1 MMQPLIIA
9 DSAIAAVSLF
19 LGAVIV
25 FREPKNAT
33 YQSFFVF
40 AVGIAVSAF
49 AKSFFWGQGDFFAR
63 AAAKGGFDLMILGT
77 FLALSI
83 GSGGKVRG
91 WFALVLIPWA
101 AAFLAL
107 PAILAAAAFDPD
119 PAAFFW
125 QAYHGL
131 APVTAFVMSGYLLL
145 GVAGYLRRRRS
156 AGSSFEFL
164 TRGLV
169 VVMFAAA
176 LMMCVADLIL
186 PLLGVTRFTAVS
198 NFFSLVVV
206 IIGGYG
212 MVRYGSYGS
221 ALLRRVVMYF
231 LSLTSVALLFFGA
244 EFAIEKFFYQ
254 NDRPADILAA
264 VIGVL
269 AFLPLRD
276 LFNAATDRLFFR
288 NSYPFFAAMK
298 ELGRRLDAPLH
309 RGDLLG
315 ILEDF
320 LRLTVR
326 PTETVFFEV
335 RRESGAPVLISGLPF
350 GSAAANDYARL
361 AERFL
366 MLRSLGTLGT
376 DAVRFFSSVRSVKNE
391 DLREEIER
399 SAARL
404 GVGAV
409 MPISIKSKIRMLIFL
424 GRKRSGALFSR
435 DDLAFLDFIAERAG
449 VALET
454 IELREDM
461 DVQVQKFRA
470 CAAEQAEKIKAI
482 TETQSHFLTDVSH
495 EFKTPLVILKMHAGT
510 FSRSNDAEQKQAWRI
525 MDATL
530 DRLMRL
536 VGGFLDMAKQ
546 GPGGSDSAHGRVEL
560 DALVRDICEDCAIL
574 AEDKGVALRWSG
586 HEPVSVSG
594 NADQL
599 REVVMNLLSNALR
612 HTPQGGS
619 ISLDVRAVDGAAE
632 VSVADTGSGIAEEN
646 LGRIFERFYRV
657 EGGRSEDDGS
667 GIGLYLCQQ
676 IARNHSGTIMAE
688 SAPGRGSRFIL
699 RLPTDTAVQGHS
711 RKTFVSVTRSLPENS
726 SPQSVV

>member
-1 MMQPLIIA
+1 
-9 DSAIAAVSLF
+9 
-19 LGAVIV
+19 
-25 FREPKNAT
+25 
-33 YQSFFVF
+33 
-40 AVGIAVSAF
+40 
-49 AKSFFWGQGDFFAR
+49 
-63 AAAKGGFDLMILGT
+63 
-77 FLALSI
+77 
-83 GSGGKVRG
+83 
-91 WFALVLIPWA
+91 
-101 AAFLAL
+101 
-107 PAILAAAAFDPD
+107 
-119 PAAFFW
+119 
-125 QAYHGL
+125 
-131 APVTAFVMSGYLLL
+131 
-145 GVAGYLRRRRS
+145 
-156 AGSSFEFL
+156 
-164 TRGLV
+164 
-169 VVMFAAA
+169 
-176 LMMCVADLIL
+176 
-186 PLLGVTRFTAVS
+186 
-198 NFFSLVVV
+198 
-206 IIGGYG
+206 
-212 MVRYGSYGS
+212 
-221 ALLRRVVMYF
+221 MYF

-335 RRESGAPVLISGLPF
+335 RRGSGVPVLISGLPF

-391 DLREEIER
+391 DLREGIER

-409 MPISIKSKIRMLIFL
+409 MPISIKSKVRMLVFL

-495 EFKTPLVILKMHAGT
+495 EFKTPLAILKMHAGT

-586 HEPVSVSG
+586 HEPVSVFG

-619 ISLDVRAVDGAAE
+619 ISLDVRAVDGVAE

-657 EGGRSEDDGS
+657 EGGRPEDGGS

-676 IARNHSGTIMAE
+676 IARNHGGTITAE
-688 SAPGRGSRFIL
+688 SIPGKGSRFML
-699 RLPTDTAVQGHS
+699 KLPANGVSAGSSRPTPTAPSH
-711 RKTFVSVTRSLPENS
+711 SLPENS